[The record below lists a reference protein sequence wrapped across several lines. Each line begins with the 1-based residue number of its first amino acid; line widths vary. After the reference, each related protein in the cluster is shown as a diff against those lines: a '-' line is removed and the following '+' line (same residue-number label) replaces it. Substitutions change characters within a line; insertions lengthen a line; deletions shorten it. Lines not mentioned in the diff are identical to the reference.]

1 MSESLKGKVAV
12 ISGVGSGFA
21 KATAEL
27 FARSD
32 KVSLVMFDI
41 NEAALKATAAACEA
55 AGSKVVAFKADV
67 TKPETFTRALKECGG
82 ALSGG
87 SISSSTTPAGP

>member
-27 FARSD
+27 FAKKD

-41 NEAALKATAAACEA
+41 DEAGLSPPPRRA
-55 AGSKVVAFKADV
+55 
-67 TKPETFTRALKECGG
+67 KP
-82 ALSGG
+82 
-87 SISSSTTPAGP
+87 PGPRWCHSRGTLRSPRPSRGP